1 MQSDTHD
8 KHVDDQRVGMA
19 ASSVPP
25 SPDSRTIESVPAD
38 FRPAEE
44 KRIEV
49 PNSNID
55 PANDDPGHD
64 VAAGS
69 NFLGPIGHILTWVPP
84 RCRYD
89 PKDPPKFNLALN
101 LLFALVSCERLRT
114 SLTYILHN
122 RG

>member
-8 KHVDDQRVGMA
+8 KHVDDRRVGMA

-25 SPDSRTIESVPAD
+25 SPDSRTVESVPAGNG
-38 FRPAEE
+38 PAEE
-44 KRIEV
+44 KRIDV
-49 PNSNID
+49 PISSD
-55 PANDDPGHD
+55 GPAND

-69 NFLGPIGHILTWVPP
+69 NFLGPIGHILTWAPP

-101 LLFALVSCERLRT
+101 LLFALVS
-114 SLTYILHN
+114 
-122 RG
+122 